1 MKGVNIENREILYLV
16 RPDHFCPA
24 GCRLR
29 RVCVF
34 PSWIRMQQI
43 IIPGK
48 LPCFRFPSI
57 PMKKPVILLKKIVP
71 AELAAKKWFTSVIDT
86 ASLNSQIQSNNE
98 LRQLV
103 TDYISKLNTLN
114 YSDPELSGKIS
125 QLIDADAF
133 LFVTVEE
140 WRYTVEK
147 EKNYANASI
156 GVKLI
161 DPATGKIMW
170 RAAHNKRERYM
181 LVKSDMSRI
190 ARSVII
196 DLINK
201 MPH

>member
-1 MKGVNIENREILYLV
+1 MKIGKFCIWFVLIISVLLV
-16 RPDHFCPA
+16 VAC
-24 GCRLR
+24 GGLR
-29 RVCVF
+29 FSQLDTDATDYHPRKVAVF
-34 PSWIRMQQI
+34 PVSVGSYEEARN
-43 IIPGK
+43 
-48 LPCFRFPSI
+48 
-57 PMKKPVILLKKIVP
+57 PVEKIVP

-170 RAAHNKRERYM
+170 KAGHHLGKSYM
-181 LVKSDMSRI
+181 MIKPDLPDVARDVVQDM
-190 ARSVII
+190 V
-196 DLINK
+196 DE

>member
-29 RVCVF
+29 RVAFSQLDTDATDYHPRKVAVF
-34 PSWIRMQQI
+34 PVSVGSYEEARN
-43 IIPGK
+43 
-48 LPCFRFPSI
+48 
-57 PMKKPVILLKKIVP
+57 PVEKIVP

-133 LFVTVEE
+133 YLL
-140 WRYTVEK
+140 RL
-147 EKNYANASI
+147 KN
-156 GVKLI
+156 GVIQLKKK
-161 DPATGKIMW
+161 KIMLMQ
-170 RAAHNKRERYM
+170 ALE
-181 LVKSDMSRI
+181 
-190 ARSVII
+190 
-196 DLINK
+196 
-201 MPH
+201 

>member
-1 MKGVNIENREILYLV
+1 LKIGKFCIWFVLIISVLLV
-16 RPDHFCPA
+16 VAC
-24 GCRLR
+24 GGLR
-29 RVCVF
+29 FSQLDTDATDYHPRKVAVF
-34 PSWIRMQQI
+34 PVSVGSYEEARN
-43 IIPGK
+43 
-48 LPCFRFPSI
+48 
-57 PMKKPVILLKKIVP
+57 PVEKIVP

-86 ASLNSQIQSNNE
+86 ASLNSQIQSNDE

>member
-1 MKGVNIENREILYLV
+1 MERLGKWFVLIISVLLV
-16 RPDHFCPA
+16 VAC
-24 GCRLR
+24 GGLR
-29 RVCVF
+29 FSQLDTDATGYHPRKVAVF
-34 PSWIRMQQI
+34 PVSVGSYEEARN
-43 IIPGK
+43 
-48 LPCFRFPSI
+48 
-57 PMKKPVILLKKIVP
+57 PVEKIVP
-71 AELAAKKWFTSVIDT
+71 AELVAKKWFSSVIDT
-86 ASLNSQIQSNNE
+86 ASLNSQMQSNDE
-98 LRQLV
+98 LRQVV

-114 YSDPELSGKIS
+114 YSDPVLSEKIS

-161 DPATGKIMW
+161 DPATWKIMW